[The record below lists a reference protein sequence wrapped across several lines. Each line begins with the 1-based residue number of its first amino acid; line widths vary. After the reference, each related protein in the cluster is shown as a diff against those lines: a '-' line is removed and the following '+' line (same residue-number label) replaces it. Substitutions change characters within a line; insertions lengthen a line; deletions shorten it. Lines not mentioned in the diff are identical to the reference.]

1 MLDFYQKVK
10 EQQLKATG
18 SLRLDP
24 ILLKKGW
31 KDLLVKEGF
40 PLLQRRDFPLDLE
53 GSIHLFHSLCKI
65 AKDANPYMSTQVKRI
80 KESLTKK
87 NIDLEKL
94 LKEGLEGKKIQK
106 FADQLEVDQRVLT
119 FLIQQSL
126 KPSIESDAEQA
137 IREVDLEAWLKGSC
151 PICGSLPYLSLLK
164 DETGKRYL
172 FCSFCGCQ
180 WRFERLGCPFCDNR
194 DQASLLYFYEEG
206 EKNHRIDV
214 CDQCHQYIKTIDLRE
229 LESFDPDLEDLGTL
243 HLDLLAS
250 QKGYRRPTPNPWS
263 N

>member
-1 MLDFYQKVK
+1 MEYLERRIQQLKKKRPVYREMLDFYQKVRAQ
-10 EQQLKATG
+10 ESEAKA

-24 ILLKKGW
+24 LPLKKGW

-53 GSIHLFHSLCKI
+53 GSIHLFHSLCRI
-65 AKDANPYMSTQVKRI
+65 AKDANPYMATQVKRI

-87 NIDLEKL
+87 NIDLEEL
-94 LKEGLEGKKIQK
+94 LKDGLEGKKIQK

-137 IREVDLEAWLKGSC
+137 SKEVDLEAWLRGSC

-164 DETGKRYL
+164 DEVGKRYL
-172 FCSFCGCQ
+172 FCSFCGCR

-194 DQASLLYFYEEG
+194 DQASLQYFYGEG
-206 EKNHRIDV
+206 EGHYHGRLQDV
-214 CDQCHQYIKTIDLRE
+214 CA
-229 LESFDPDLEDLGTL
+229 G
-243 HLDLLAS
+243 
-250 QKGYRRPTPNPWS
+250 NS
-263 N
+263 NQ